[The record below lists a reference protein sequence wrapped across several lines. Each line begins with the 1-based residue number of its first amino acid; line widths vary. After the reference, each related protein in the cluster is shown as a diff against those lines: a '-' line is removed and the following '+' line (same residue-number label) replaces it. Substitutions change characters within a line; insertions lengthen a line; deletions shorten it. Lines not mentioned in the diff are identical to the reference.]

1 MKPYRTISPQ
11 SKYLDVPCGIVSLGT
26 AFELFGKTEQLELK
40 TRDDGYATLREM
52 SSRVK
57 EHFHGLYRYY
67 KRDERPYLRELDG
80 TGIAIVCV
88 LGHFVTVDF
97 DNGYVYSFFNNFN
110 DKVVAVWRL
119 REVIA

>member
-1 MKPYRTISPQ
+1 MNPYTTIAPQ
-11 SKYLDVPCGIVSLGT
+11 NKYLDSPCGIVSLGT
-26 AFELFGKTEQLELK
+26 ALELFGKTEQLELK

-67 KRDERPYLRELDG
+67 KRDERPYLRELNG

-97 DNGYVYSFFNNFN
+97 DKGYVYSFFDNLN
-110 DKVVAVWRL
+110 DKVVAVWQL
-119 REVIA
+119 SCLN